1 MYYNSYSLP
10 TYETIW
16 NPDAF
21 FKTTII
27 PVVLMFVVN
36 LIVILKMMQHTP
48 LQFLR
53 HDLKKSKRK
62 KAMQA
67 AKMELFK
74 PFPPAYH
81 VPECSELPDLI

>member
-10 TYETIW
+10 TYQTVW

-27 PVVLMFVVN
+27 PVVLMLVVN
-36 LIVILKMMQHTP
+36 LIVIIKMMRHTP

-53 HDLKKSKRK
+53 HDLKKQSVK
-62 KAMQA
+62 KQCACQNGA
-67 AKMELFK
+67 F
-74 PFPPAYH
+74 
-81 VPECSELPDLI
+81 